1 MKDRIFII
9 DGSSYLYRAYHA
21 MPPLSTSKGQPTGA
35 IKGVTNMLMNL
46 KKDSEG
52 SPIVVVFDA
61 KGKTFRNKIY
71 SEYKA
76 NRPPM
81 PDDLRE
87 QLEPLK
93 NICKAIGFPL
103 IEIAGVEADD
113 VIATIVKLAKEK
125 KFKAVVSSLDKDLMQ
140 LVEDPN
146 TTIMNTMTHQIFDEK
161 KVFEK
166 FGVKPNQ
173 IRDMLALVGDTSD
186 NIPGVPKVG
195 QKTAAK
201 WLNEFDNLE
210 GIIANAES
218 IKGVVGENLRNS
230 LAELDRNVDLVSLRD
245 DVDIETDFKDL
256 LELNGD
262 QEKLDKIFSDLE
274 FKKPADNSSQKVDSK
289 KDNLKEKKNNYQ
301 TVLTKKELNDWAD
314 KIDACKVFA
323 IDTETDSLDTI
334 TANLVGISL
343 SVDEGSGCYIPI
355 GHNYENCPNQP
366 SLKLVQDSIGKV
378 IEKNKEKAV
387 GQNLKFDIPILSRH
401 GIHLDKFH
409 ADTMLMSYVLN
420 STATRHG
427 MDKLASYYLD
437 YETIKFSDV
446 AGTASKQISFSEVD
460 IAVATNYAAEDADIT
475 LRLFNKLSSLLKGKK
490 GQIKLLQ
497 EIEYPLVHVLAA
509 VEQNG
514 AKIDKNKLA
523 AHSQEL
529 SEKIS
534 ELTSQAFAIAG
545 EEFNLDSPKQ
555 LLEILYDKLQ
565 LPVLK
570 KTPKGQPSTNEE
582 TLQRLSEEYDLPKII
597 LQYRTLA
604 KLKSTYTDSLIKIEN
619 PKTKR
624 IHTSYQ
630 QAITSTGRLSST
642 EPNLQ
647 NIPIKTAEGRRIRE
661 AFVPEKGN
669 VLISAD
675 YSQIELR
682 IMAHLSKDKNLTNA
696 FNAGL
701 DVHSATAAEV
711 FGVSL
716 ESVTE
721 DQRRSAKAINFG
733 LMYGMSA
740 FGLTRQLDIPRAE
753 AQKYLDTYFERYTGV
768 KDYMANTKAQAKEDM
783 FVETIMGRRL
793 YLNEINA
800 ANGLRR
806 QAAERAA
813 INAPLQGSAADII
826 KKAMIDINTF
836 LDKELP
842 QTRMIMQVH
851 DELIF
856 ETPKADA
863 EEILPTSEDCI
874 QSVKIHH
881 KIGLHAR
888 PAVRFTEMAKGFE
901 AEIRIKLENQS
912 KWVDAKSIVRVMS
925 LKARKGQVLKLQAE
939 GPDANEAITTLIDFV
954 ENQFGEKQNEIE

>member
-21 MPPLSTSKGQPTGA
+21 MPPLTTSTGQPTGA
-35 IKGVTNMLMNL
+35 IKGVTNMLMTL

-52 SPIVVVFDA
+52 SPIIVVFDA
-61 KGKTFRNKIY
+61 KGKTFRSDIY
-71 SEYKA
+71 KEYKA

-81 PDDLRE
+81 PEDLRE
-87 QLEPLK
+87 QLKPLK
-93 NICKAIGFPL
+93 DICKAIGFPL
-103 IEIAGVEADD
+103 IEIEGVEADD
-113 VIATIVKLAKEK
+113 VIATLVRTAKDK
-125 KFKAVVSSLDKDLMQ
+125 KVKAVVSSLDKDLMQ
-140 LVEDPN
+140 LVEDPG
-146 TTIMNTMTHQIFDEK
+146 TTIMNTMTHQIFNEE

-201 WLNEFDNLE
+201 WLSEYKNLD
-210 GIIANAES
+210 GIKANSEL

-230 LAELDRNVDLVSLRD
+230 LNELDRNIELVSLKE
-245 DVDIETDFKDL
+245 DVDIGVSFESL
-256 LELNGD
+256 MELNSN
-262 QEKLDKIFSDLE
+262 QEKLDDLFSQLE
-274 FKKPADNSSQKVDSK
+274 FKPMARNSSKQSHATKEDSRPIMENRPVK
-289 KDNLKEKKNNYQ
+289 RNDNYQ
-301 TVLTKKELNDWAD
+301 TLFTRKDLKDWSSKLD
-314 KIDACKVFA
+314 KCKVFA
-323 IDTETDSLDTI
+323 IDTETNSLDTV

-343 SVDEGSGCYIPI
+343 SVKEGSGCYIPI
-355 GHNYENCPNQP
+355 GHEYEGCPKQ
-366 SLKLVQDSIGKV
+366 LTLQEVIDEIGKA
-378 IEKNKEKAV
+378 IERNKEKAV

-401 GIHLDKFH
+401 GIVIDKFH

-427 MDKLASYYLD
+427 MDKLAMYYLN
-437 YETIKFSDV
+437 YETIKYGDV
-446 AGTASKQISFSEVD
+446 AGTASKQISFSEVEID
-460 IAVATNYAAEDADIT
+460 TASNYAAEDADIT
-475 LRLFNKLSSLLKGKK
+475 LRLFNKLDELLKEKPS
-490 GQIKLLQ
+490 QVKLLK
-497 EIEYPLVHVLAA
+497 ELEYPLVHVLSR

-514 AKIDKNKLA
+514 AKIDKNKLKE
-523 AHSQEL
+523 HSKEL
-529 SEKIS
+529 SAKIS
-534 ELTSQAFAIAG
+534 DLTAQAYKISG

-555 LLEILYDKLQ
+555 LLEVLYEKLK

-582 TLQRLSEEYDLPKII
+582 TLQRLSEEYELPKII
-597 LQYRTLA
+597 LKYRTLA
-604 KLKSTYTDSLIKIEN
+604 KLKSTYTDSLIRIEN
-619 PKTKR
+619 PSTKR

-647 NIPIKTAEGRRIRE
+647 NIPIKTSEGRRIRE
-661 AFVPEKGN
+661 AFIPEKGN

-696 FNAGL
+696 FNKGV
-701 DVHSATAAEV
+701 DVHSSTAAEV
-711 FGVSL
+711 FGVKI
-716 ESVTE
+716 E
-721 DQRRSAKAINFG
+721 DVKDEQRRSAKAINFG

-740 FGLTRQLDIPRAE
+740 FGLTRQLDIPRAD

-826 KKAMIDINTF
+826 KKAMIDINAF

-842 QTRMIMQVH
+842 ETKMIMQVH

-856 ETPKADA
+856 ETPKTNAKEILNLMKDMMEKAVKLDIPLIADA
-863 EEILPTSEDCI
+863 A
-874 QSVKIHH
+874 
-881 KIGLHAR
+881 IG
-888 PAVRFTEMAKGFE
+888 K
-901 AEIRIKLENQS
+901 N
-912 KWVDAKSIVRVMS
+912 W
-925 LKARKGQVLKLQAE
+925 
-939 GPDANEAITTLIDFV
+939 NEAH
-954 ENQFGEKQNEIE
+954 

>member
-140 LVEDPN
+140 LVQDPN

-173 IRDMLALVGDTSD
+173 IRDMLALVGDSSD

-245 DVDIETDFKDL
+245 DIDIETDFKDL
-256 LELNGD
+256 LEFNGD

-301 TVLTKKELNDWAD
+301 TVLTKKELNEWAD

-355 GHNYENCPNQP
+355 GHNYENCPSQP

-446 AGTASKQISFSEVD
+446 AGTTSKQISFSEVD

-582 TLQRLSEEYDLPKII
+582 TLQRLSEEYDLPKVI

-716 ESVTE
+716 EDVTE

-783 FVETIMGRRL
+783 YVETLMGRRL

-826 KKAMIDINTF
+826 KKAMIDINGF
-836 LDKELP
+836 LKKEIP
-842 QTRMIMQVH
+842 ETKMIMQVH

-856 ETPKADA
+856 ETPEKSADDVLNLMKNMMEAAVKLDIPLIADA
-863 EEILPTSEDCI
+863 A
-874 QSVKIHH
+874 
-881 KIGLHAR
+881 IG
-888 PAVRFTEMAKGFE
+888 K
-901 AEIRIKLENQS
+901 N
-912 KWVDAKSIVRVMS
+912 W
-925 LKARKGQVLKLQAE
+925 
-939 GPDANEAITTLIDFV
+939 NEAH
-954 ENQFGEKQNEIE
+954 

>member
-1 MKDRIFII
+1 MKDRVFII

-35 IKGVTNMLMNL
+35 IKGVTNMLMTL

-52 SPIVVVFDA
+52 SPIIVVFDA
-61 KGKTFRNKIY
+61 KGKTFRSEIY
-71 SEYKA
+71 KEYKA

-93 NICKAIGFPL
+93 EICKAIGFPL
-103 IEIAGVEADD
+103 IEIPGVEADD
-113 VIATIVKLAKEK
+113 VIATLVNKAKEK

-146 TTIMNTMTHQIFDEK
+146 ITIMNTMKHQIFTED

-166 FGVKPNQ
+166 FGVQPNQ
-173 IRDMLALVGDTSD
+173 IRDMLALVGDSSD

-201 WLNEFDNLE
+201 WLNEYKNLD
-210 GIIANAES
+210 GIKDNAES

-230 LAELDRNVDLVSLRD
+230 LADLERNVELVSLKY
-245 DVDIETDFKDL
+245 DVELGVDFDSL
-256 LELNGD
+256 LQLNPD
-262 QEKLDKIFSDLE
+262 QEKLDELFAELE
-274 FKKPADNSSQKVDSK
+274 FKALPKNTSK
-289 KDNLKEKKNNYQ
+289 QPDVKETLKEKNKNYE
-301 TVLTKKELNDWAD
+301 TVLSKDQLKAWAKNLD
-314 KIDACKVFA
+314 ECKVYA

-343 SVDEGSGCYIPI
+343 SVKEGAGCYIPI
-355 GHNYENCPNQP
+355 GHTYEGCSDQL
-366 SLKLVQDSIGKV
+366 SLDLIIEIIGKA
-378 IEKNKEKAV
+378 IERNKEKAV

-401 GIHLDKFH
+401 KIQLDKFH

-437 YETIKFSDV
+437 YETIKYGDV
-446 AGTASKQISFSEVD
+446 AGTASKEISFSEVEID
-460 IAVATNYAAEDADIT
+460 VATNYAAEDADIT
-475 LRLFNKLSSLLKGKK
+475 LRLYNKLEGLLEDKPAQK
-490 GQIKLLQ
+490 KLL
-497 EIEYPLVHVLAA
+497 EDIEYPLVHVLAK

-514 AKIDKNKLA
+514 AKIDKEKLA
-523 AHSQEL
+523 AHSEEL
-529 SEKIS
+529 AEKIS
-534 ELTSQAFAIAG
+534 DLSSKAFKIAG

-555 LLEILYDKLQ
+555 LLEVLYEKLK

-582 TLQRLSEEYDLPKII
+582 TLQRLSEEYELPKII

-619 PKTKR
+619 PATQR

-696 FNAGL
+696 FNKGL
-701 DVHSATAAEV
+701 DVHSSTAAEV
-711 FGVSL
+711 FGVNI
-716 ESVTE
+716 ENVTDE
-721 DQRRSAKAINFG
+721 QRRSAKAINFG

-740 FGLTRQLDIPRAE
+740 FGLTRQLDIPRAD

-863 EEILPTSEDCI
+863 EEILNLMKDMMEKA
-874 QSVKIHH
+874 VKLDIPLIADAA
-881 KIGLHAR
+881 IGQ
-888 PAVRFTEMAKGFE
+888 
-901 AEIRIKLENQS
+901 N
-912 KWVDAKSIVRVMS
+912 W
-925 LKARKGQVLKLQAE
+925 
-939 GPDANEAITTLIDFV
+939 NEAH
-954 ENQFGEKQNEIE
+954 

>member
-21 MPPLSTSKGQPTGA
+21 MPPLTTSDGRPTGA
-35 IKGVTNMLMNL
+35 IKGVTNMLMTL

-52 SPIVVVFDA
+52 SPIIVTFDA
-61 KGKTFRNKIY
+61 KGKTFRNDIY
-71 SEYKA
+71 DSYKA

-87 QLEPLK
+87 QLVPLK
-93 NICKAIGFPL
+93 NVCRAIGFPL
-103 IEIAGVEADD
+103 IEIEGVEADD
-113 VIATIVKLAKEK
+113 VIATLVRIAKENN
-125 KFKAVVSSLDKDLMQ
+125 FKSVISSLDKDLMQ
-140 LVEDPN
+140 LVEDPSAKM
-146 TTIMNTMTHQIFDEK
+146 MNTMTHQIFDEK

-173 IRDMLALVGDTSD
+173 IRDMLALTGDTSD
-186 NIPGVPKVG
+186 NIPGIPKVG

-201 WLNEFDNLE
+201 WLNEFKDLE
-210 GIIANAES
+210 GIKSNADS

-230 LAELDRNVDLVSLRD
+230 LNDLDRNVELVSLKN
-245 DVDIETDFKDL
+245 DVDIGVTFESL
-256 LELNGD
+256 LHLNGN
-262 QEKLDKIFSDLE
+262 QETLDELFADLE
-274 FKKPADNSSQKVDSK
+274 FKKPKKKPANKEEKKVADLQEEVQDLAPSKPIGAYKTILNK
-289 KDNLKEKKNNYQ
+289 KDLEEWSKR
-301 TVLTKKELNDWAD
+301 L
-314 KIDACKVFA
+314 DACKVFA
-323 IDTETDSLDTI
+323 IDTETDSLNTVS
-334 TANLVGISL
+334 ANLVGISL
-343 SVDEGSGCYIPI
+343 SDKEGEGCYIPLKHEYEGCPTQIDLELAVSII
-355 GHNYENCPNQP
+355 G
-366 SLKLVQDSIGKV
+366 SS
-378 IEKNKEKAV
+378 IEKNKHKAV
-387 GQNLKFDIPILSRH
+387 GQNLKFDIPILARH
-401 GIHLDKFH
+401 GIALDAFH

-427 MDKLASYYLD
+427 MDKLAEFYLN
-437 YETIKFSDV
+437 YTTVKYKDV
-446 AGTASKQISFSEVD
+446 TGTASKQINFSAVEIE
-460 IAVATNYAAEDADIT
+460 IASNYAAEDADIT
-475 LRLFNKLSSLLKGKK
+475 LRLFNKLNGLLKDKPT
-490 GQIKLLQ
+490 QIKLLKD
-497 EIEYPLVHVLAA
+497 IEYPLVLVLSR

-514 AKIDKNKLA
+514 AKIDKDILSE
-523 AHSQEL
+523 HSKEL
-529 SEKIS
+529 SEKIA
-534 ELTSQAFAIAG
+534 ELSIQAFAIAG

-555 LLEILYDKLQ
+555 LLEVLYEKLK
-565 LPVLK
+565 LPILK

-582 TLQRLSEEYDLPKII
+582 TLQRLSEEYELPKII

-619 PKTKR
+619 PLTGR

-630 QAITSTGRLSST
+630 QAVTSTGRLSST

-661 AFVPEKGN
+661 AFVPDKGN
-669 VLISAD
+669 ILISAD

-682 IMAHLSKDKNLTNA
+682 IMAHLSKDKNLTHA
-696 FNAGL
+696 FNNNL

-711 FGVSL
+711 FGVDL
-716 ESVTE
+716 DDVTQ

-768 KDYMANTKAQAKEDM
+768 KDYMENIKAQAKEDM
-783 FVETIMGRRL
+783 YVETIMGRRL

-826 KKAMIDINTF
+826 KKAMIDIDAF
-836 LDKELP
+836 LNKEMP
-842 QTRMIMQVH
+842 EVKMIMQVH

-856 ETPKADA
+856 ETPKKNA
-863 EEILPTSEDCI
+863 EEVLSTMKDMMEKAVNLDIPLIAEAA
-874 QSVKIHH
+874 
-881 KIGLHAR
+881 IGA
-888 PAVRFTEMAKGFE
+888 
-901 AEIRIKLENQS
+901 N
-912 KWVDAKSIVRVMS
+912 W
-925 LKARKGQVLKLQAE
+925 
-939 GPDANEAITTLIDFV
+939 NEAH
-954 ENQFGEKQNEIE
+954 

>member
-1 MKDRIFII
+1 MKDRVFII

-35 IKGVTNMLMNL
+35 IKGVTNMLMTL

-52 SPIVVVFDA
+52 SPIIVVFDA
-61 KGKTFRNKIY
+61 KGKTFRSEIY
-71 SEYKA
+71 KEYKA

-93 NICKAIGFPL
+93 EICKAIGFPL
-103 IEIAGVEADD
+103 IEISGVEADD
-113 VIATIVKLAKEK
+113 VIATLVNKAKEK
-125 KFKAVVSSLDKDLMQ
+125 NFKAVVSSLDKDLMQ

-146 TTIMNTMTHQIFDEK
+146 ITIMNTMKHQIFTEA

-166 FGVKPNQ
+166 FGVQPNQ
-173 IRDMLALVGDTSD
+173 IRDMLALVGDSSD

-201 WLNEFDNLE
+201 WLNEYKNLD
-210 GIIANAES
+210 GIKDNAES

-230 LAELDRNVDLVSLRD
+230 LTELERNVELVSLKD
-245 DVDIETDFKDL
+245 DVELGVDFDSL
-256 LELNGD
+256 LKLNTD
-262 QEKLDKIFSDLE
+262 QERLDELFAELE
-274 FKKPADNSSQKVDSK
+274 FKALPKNTSK
-289 KDNLKEKKNNYQ
+289 QHDAKETLKKKNKNYE
-301 TVLTKKELNDWAD
+301 TVLSKGQLQAWAKNLD
-314 KIDACKVFA
+314 ECKVYA
-323 IDTETDSLDTI
+323 IDTETDSLDTV

-343 SVDEGSGCYIPI
+343 SVEEGAGCYIPI
-355 GHNYENCPNQP
+355 GHTCEGCSDQL
-366 SLKLVQDSIGKV
+366 SLDLV
-378 IEKNKEKAV
+378 IEIIGNAIERNKEKAV

-401 GIHLDKFH
+401 KIQLDKFH

-437 YETIKFSDV
+437 YETIKYGDV
-446 AGTASKQISFSEVD
+446 AGTASKQISFSEVEID
-460 IAVATNYAAEDADIT
+460 VATNYAAEDADIT
-475 LRLFNKLSSLLKGKK
+475 LRLYNKLEGLLEDKPTQK
-490 GQIKLLQ
+490 KLL
-497 EIEYPLVHVLAA
+497 EDIEYPLVHVLSK

-514 AKIDKNKLA
+514 AKIDKEKLA
-523 AHSQEL
+523 AHSEEL
-529 SEKIS
+529 GEKIS
-534 ELTSQAFAIAG
+534 DLSSQAFKIAG

-555 LLEILYDKLQ
+555 LLEILYEKLK

-582 TLQRLSEEYDLPKII
+582 TLQRLSEEYELPKII

-619 PKTKR
+619 PATQR

-647 NIPIKTAEGRRIRE
+647 NIPIKTSEGRRIRE

-696 FNAGL
+696 FNKGL
-701 DVHSATAAEV
+701 DVHSSTAAEV
-711 FGVSL
+711 FGVNI
-716 ESVTE
+716 ENVTDE
-721 DQRRSAKAINFG
+721 QRRSAKAINFG

-740 FGLTRQLDIPRAE
+740 FGLTRQLDIPRAD

-863 EEILPTSEDCI
+863 EEILNLMKEMMEKA
-874 QSVKIHH
+874 VKLDIPLIADAA
-881 KIGLHAR
+881 IGQ
-888 PAVRFTEMAKGFE
+888 
-901 AEIRIKLENQS
+901 N
-912 KWVDAKSIVRVMS
+912 W
-925 LKARKGQVLKLQAE
+925 
-939 GPDANEAITTLIDFV
+939 NEAH
-954 ENQFGEKQNEIE
+954 

>member
-21 MPPLSTSKGQPTGA
+21 MPPLTSPSGLPTGA
-35 IKGVTNMLMNL
+35 IKGVTNMLTTL

-52 SPIVVVFDA
+52 SPIIVVFDA
-61 KGKTFRNKIY
+61 KGKTFRSDVYK
-71 SEYKA
+71 EYKA

-87 QLEPLK
+87 QLAPLK
-93 NICKAIGFPL
+93 DICKAIGFPL
-103 IEIAGVEADD
+103 IEISGVEADD
-113 VIATIVKLAKEK
+113 VIATLVKLAKEN
-125 KFKAVVSSLDKDLMQ
+125 KFKSVISSLDKDLMQ
-140 LVEDPN
+140 LVEDPIS
-146 TTIMNTMTHQIFDEK
+146 TMMNTMSHQIFNEE

-195 QKTAAK
+195 IKTAAK
-201 WLNEFDNLE
+201 WLNEYGNITKIKE
-210 GIIANAES
+210 NAEN
-218 IKGVVGENLRNS
+218 IKGKVGENLRSS
-230 LAELDRNVDLVSLRD
+230 LGDLDRNIELVSLKN
-245 DVDIETDFKDL
+245 DVDIGVSFDSLLEQKANNERLSELFEELGFKAPQASEPKAKKADKKDEEQETALNSNYKTIFNEKDL
-256 LELNGD
+256 ETWASNI
-262 QEKLDKIFSDLE
+262 DKCSH
-274 FKKPADNSSQKVDSK
+274 
-289 KDNLKEKKNNYQ
+289 
-301 TVLTKKELNDWAD
+301 
-314 KIDACKVFA
+314 FA

-343 SVDEGSGCYIPI
+343 SIDEGAGCYIPI
-355 GHNYENCPNQP
+355 GHDYDGCPKQLKMDQVQKIIGRTIENNA
-366 SLKLVQDSIGKV
+366 
-378 IEKNKEKAV
+378 NKAI

-401 GIHLDKFH
+401 GIILDKFL

-427 MDKLASYYLD
+427 MDKLAEFYLD
-437 YETIKFSDV
+437 YQTTKYSDV
-446 AGTASKQISFSEVD
+446 AGTASKEISFSAVKID
-460 IAVATNYAAEDADIT
+460 IASHYAAEDADIT
-475 LRLFNKLSSLLKGKK
+475 LRLYNKLNELLKDKPT
-490 GQIKLLQ
+490 QIELLKT
-497 EIEYPLVHVLAA
+497 IEYPLVHVLAS
-509 VEQNG
+509 VEANG
-514 AKIDKNKLA
+514 AKVDKDKLA
-523 AHSQEL
+523 AHSEEL
-529 SEKIS
+529 SEKIEKLS
-534 ELTSQAFAIAG
+534 IQAFKIAEG
-545 EEFNLDSPKQ
+545 EFNLDSPKQ
-555 LLEILYDKLQ
+555 LLEVLYEKLK
-565 LPVLK
+565 LPILK

-582 TLQRLSEEYDLPKII
+582 TLKRLSEEYELPKII
-597 LQYRTLA
+597 LEYRGLA

-630 QAITSTGRLSST
+630 QAVTSTGRLSST

-682 IMAHLSKDKNLTNA
+682 IMAHLSKDKNLTYA
-696 FNAGL
+696 FNNNL
-701 DVHSATAAEV
+701 DIHSATAAEV
-711 FGVSL
+711 FNTEL
-716 ESVTE
+716 EAVTS

-753 AQKYLDTYFERYTGV
+753 AQQYLDTYFERYTGV
-768 KDYMANTKAQAKEDM
+768 KDYIENTKIKAKENM
-783 FVETIMGRRL
+783 YVETLMGRRL

-826 KKAMIDINTF
+826 KKAMIDI
-836 LDKELP
+836 DKYLSTEMKEVK
-842 QTRMIMQVH
+842 MIMQVH

-856 ETPKADA
+856 EAPQEIAEETLMLVKKMMEETVTLDIPLIADA
-863 EEILPTSEDCI
+863 
-874 QSVKIHH
+874 Q
-881 KIGLHAR
+881 IGA
-888 PAVRFTEMAKGFE
+888 
-901 AEIRIKLENQS
+901 N
-912 KWVDAKSIVRVMS
+912 W
-925 LKARKGQVLKLQAE
+925 
-939 GPDANEAITTLIDFV
+939 NEAH
-954 ENQFGEKQNEIE
+954 

>member
-21 MPPLSTSKGQPTGA
+21 MPPLTSSSGQPTGA
-35 IKGVTNMLMNL
+35 IKGVTNMLMTL

-52 SPIVVVFDA
+52 SPIIVVFDA
-61 KGKTFRNKIY
+61 KGKTFRNDVYK
-71 SEYKA
+71 EYKA

-87 QLEPLK
+87 QLKPLK
-93 NICKAIGFPL
+93 EIVKAIGFPL

-113 VIATIVKLAKEK
+113 VIATLVKKAKENN
-125 KFKAVVSSLDKDLMQ
+125 FKAVISSLDKDLMQ
-140 LVEDPN
+140 LVEDPIS
-146 TTIMNTMTHQIFDEK
+146 TMMNTMTHQIFDET

-166 FGVKPNQ
+166 FGVKPSQ
-173 IRDMLALVGDTSD
+173 IRDMLALTGDTSD

-201 WLNEFDNLE
+201 WLNEFGDLST
-210 GIIANAES
+210 IKSNAEG

-230 LAELDRNVDLVSLRD
+230 LNDLDRNVELVSLKY
-245 DVDIETDFKDL
+245 DVELDVTFDSL
-256 LELNGD
+256 LELNTN
-262 QEKLDKIFSDLE
+262 QERLDDLFNELE
-274 FKKPADNSSQKVDSK
+274 FKTPRKAVTKTETKNENLSQQEPPLDKKIINSSYETLFNGDDLENWAK
-289 KDNLKEKKNNYQ
+289 KLD
-301 TVLTKKELNDWAD
+301 T
-314 KIDACKVFA
+314 CKVFA
-323 IDTETDSLDTI
+323 IDTETDSLDTVS
-334 TANLVGISL
+334 ANLVGISL
-343 SVDEGSGCYIPI
+343 SVEEGSGCYIPI
-355 GHNYENCPNQP
+355 GHKYEDCPSQ
-366 SLKLVQDSIGKV
+366 LGLDEVVRVLGAA
-378 IEKNKEKAV
+378 IEKNNHKAV

-401 GIHLDKFH
+401 GIHLDDFF

-427 MDKLASYYLD
+427 MDKLAEFYLNYSTVKYKD
-437 YETIKFSDV
+437 IT
-446 AGTASKQISFSEVD
+446 GTASKQINFSAVEVD
-460 IAVATNYAAEDADIT
+460 IASNYAAEDADIT
-475 LRLFNKLSSLLKGKK
+475 LRLFNRLNELLKDKPT
-490 GQIKLLQ
+490 QIKLLK
-497 EIEYPLVHVLAA
+497 EIEYPLVHVLSN
-509 VEQNG
+509 VEMNG
-514 AKIDKNKLA
+514 AKVDKKKLA
-523 AHSQEL
+523 NHSKEL
-529 SEKIS
+529 SKKIEDLS
-534 ELTSQAFAIAG
+534 SQAFKIAG

-555 LLEILYDKLQ
+555 LLVVLYEKLK
-565 LPVLK
+565 LPILK

-582 TLQRLSEEYDLPKII
+582 TLQRLAEEYEIPKII

-604 KLKSTYTDSLIKIEN
+604 KLKSTYTDSLIRIEN
-619 PKTKR
+619 PVTGR

-630 QAITSTGRLSST
+630 QAVTSTGRLSST

-682 IMAHLSKDKNLTNA
+682 IMAHLSKDKNLTHA
-696 FNAGL
+696 FNNNL
-701 DVHSATAAEV
+701 DIHSATAAEV

-716 ESVTE
+716 DEVTQ

-768 KDYMANTKAQAKEDM
+768 KEYMENIKAKAKEDM
-783 FVETIMGRRL
+783 YVETIMGRRL

-826 KKAMIDINTF
+826 KKAMIDINKF
-836 LDKELP
+836 LNKEMP
-842 QTRMIMQVH
+842 EVKMIMQVH

-856 ETPKADA
+856 ETPKQSSEEVLQVMKKMMEKAVKLDIPLIA
-863 EEILPTSEDCI
+863 EAA
-874 QSVKIHH
+874 
-881 KIGLHAR
+881 IG
-888 PAVRFTEMAKGFE
+888 
-901 AEIRIKLENQS
+901 EN
-912 KWVDAKSIVRVMS
+912 W
-925 LKARKGQVLKLQAE
+925 
-939 GPDANEAITTLIDFV
+939 NEAH
-954 ENQFGEKQNEIE
+954 